1 LCAIGTII
9 PFIRRAFPSDIIE
22 PYLA

>member
-9 PFIRRAFPSDIIE
+9 PFVRRAFPPDIIE